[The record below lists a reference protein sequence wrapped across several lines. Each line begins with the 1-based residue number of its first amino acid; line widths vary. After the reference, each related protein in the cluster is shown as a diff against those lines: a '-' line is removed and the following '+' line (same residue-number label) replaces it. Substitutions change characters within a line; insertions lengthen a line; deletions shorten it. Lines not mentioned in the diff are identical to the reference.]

1 VINYISN
8 EDLIEN
14 IKAFCSAY
22 TKDSVKNQIDAMQ
35 KSVSGTILLASANKA
50 STFDDIDTVVYNWI
64 NYWHSGV
71 TICPKNLRN

>member
-1 VINYISN
+1 MINYISN

-22 TKDSVKNQIDAMQ
+22 TKDSVKNLIDAMQ
-35 KSVSGTILLASANKA
+35 KSVSGTILLASI
-50 STFDDIDTVVYNWI
+50 DHIDTVVYNWI

>member
-22 TKDSVKNQIDAMQ
+22 TKDSVKNLIDAMQ
-35 KSVSGTILLASANKA
+35 KSVSGTILLASI
-50 STFDDIDTVVYNWI
+50 DHIDTVVYN
-64 NYWHSGV
+64 
-71 TICPKNLRN
+71 